1 MTKPR
6 LALFTV
12 LSVAAYLGLAIA
24 GAGGPGRF
32 FSYPPLTAVTFVTI
46 ALGVAGLFS
55 EGHIGAGVKED
66 RSNRWVIAALG
77 ILGVLGA
84 YLPAY
89 TDRIDFLTF
98 GGEGVR
104 WLGVLLYA
112 AGGVLRLAPVF
123 VLGRRFS
130 GVVAIQPEHRLVTSG
145 LYGVSSP
152 PELSWSLRAL
162 ARLGAGFPIGR
173 GRYSRG
179 ADASRRASAHR
190 RRGTAAERDLR
201 RRIWGLSEPHLA
213 PHSVPLLSELE
224 AGERGWV
231 TYGGATPPLRLHI
244 HGQTY
249 EGFRRVVRK
258 HIDRLGQDYFDQLP
272 QQRKEEFL
280 LPVVAEAYVSDW
292 EGAQYPNGNEMP
304 FSPANLAIMM
314 AKDPHLGA
322 FLQSEAERISP
333 PWPTR

>member
-32 FSYPPLTAVTFVTI
+32 FSYPPLTAVTLVTI

-77 ILGVLGA
+77 VLGVLGA

-98 GGEGVR
+98 GGAGVR

-130 GVVAIQPEHRLVTSG
+130 GLVAIQPEHRLVTSG
-145 LYGVSSP
+145 LYGVIRHPSYLGLFV
-152 PELSWSLRAL
+152 LSLGWGLAFRSGVGVILAVLTLPVVL
-162 ARLGAGFPIGR
+162 ARI
-173 GRYSRG
+173 
-179 ADASRRASAHR
+179 DAE
-190 RRGTAAERDLR
+190 ER
-201 RRIWGLSEPHLA
+201 
-213 PHSVPLLSELE
+213 LLSE
-224 AGERGWV
+224 
-231 TYGGATPPLRLHI
+231 TFGAE
-244 HGQTY
+244 Y
-249 EGFRRVVRK
+249 
-258 HIDRLGQDYFDQLP
+258 
-272 QQRKEEFL
+272 
-280 LPVVAEAYVSDW
+280 EAYRNRTW
-292 EGAQYPNGNEMP
+292 RLFP
-304 FSPANLAIMM
+304 FLY
-314 AKDPHLGA
+314 
-322 FLQSEAERISP
+322 
-333 PWPTR
+333 